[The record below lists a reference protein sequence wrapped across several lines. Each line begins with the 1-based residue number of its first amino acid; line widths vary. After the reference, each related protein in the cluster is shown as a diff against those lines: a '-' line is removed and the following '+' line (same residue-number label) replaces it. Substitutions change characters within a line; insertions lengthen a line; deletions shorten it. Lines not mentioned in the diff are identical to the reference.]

1 MTRFKCIP
9 LFFLIVFTFF
19 QPLFSQSQNSGLA
32 QWEVLITRQIKYPIE
47 ALRARKEGVVVVSLG
62 TDEKGNLGEINLEK
76 KAAPYFD
83 DQVLAAVESMR
94 HLWSPNMLEDRKAG
108 GTYFLVYNF
117 IMIQEGTSGKQERI
131 KSAINLIQK
140 GKADKALKI
149 ADRLVNENPYDTKS
163 LELRSQIHRQ
173 LGMEEEATT
182 DLLAYQKLQI
192 QVLNQIDI
200 KVFGQVSTRQV
211 TFSPLEKSP

>member
-1 MTRFKCIP
+1 MTKFKCIP

-182 DLLAYQKLQI
+182 DLIAYQKLQI

-211 TFSPLEKSP
+211 TGTIPSRSF

>member
-1 MTRFKCIP
+1 MTKFKCIP

-62 TDEKGNLGEINLEK
+62 TDEKGNLREINLEK

-211 TFSPLEKSP
+211 TGTIPSRSF

>member
-1 MTRFKCIP
+1 MTKFKCIP

-211 TFSPLEKSP
+211 TGTIPSRSF

>member
-1 MTRFKCIP
+1 MTKFKCIP

-83 DQVLAAVESMR
+83 DQVLEAVESMR

-182 DLLAYQKLQI
+182 DLIAYQKLQI

-211 TFSPLEKSP
+211 TGTIPSRSF

>member
-211 TFSPLEKSP
+211 TGTIPSRSF

>member
-1 MTRFKCIP
+1 MTKFKCIP

-62 TDEKGNLGEINLEK
+62 TDEKGNLEEINLEK

-140 GKADKALKI
+140 GKAEKALKI

-200 KVFGQVSTRQV
+200 KVLGQVSTRQV
-211 TFSPLEKSP
+211 TGTIPSRSF

>member
-1 MTRFKCIP
+1 MTKFKCIP

-211 TFSPLEKSP
+211 IE